1 MGLDGSFGAANA
13 TRGVTCSGAAALRFP
28 SATEDMRDSFGFGGA
43 NVTRGLRESGPLAFG
58 AGRCGLDGNLTAG
71 SGGGVSWAGVGGR

>member
-1 MGLDGSFGAANA
+1 
-13 TRGVTCSGAAALRFP
+13 
-28 SATEDMRDSFGFGGA
+28 MRDSFGFGGA